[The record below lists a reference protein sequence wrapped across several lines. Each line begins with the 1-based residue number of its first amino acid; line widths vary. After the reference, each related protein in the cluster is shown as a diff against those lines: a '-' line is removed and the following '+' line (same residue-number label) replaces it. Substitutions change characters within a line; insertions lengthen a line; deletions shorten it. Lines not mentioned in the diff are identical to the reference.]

1 MSSQRGTQLAA
12 IVSPQ
17 VGAQVAVR
25 PPRCPH
31 CSALCI
37 CQPVRGGGGRGGTP
51 PPPPAC
57 FHLFIVC
64 CLQIQASGAPSGSRG
79 FTLKVSFCV
88 RFWLPFAPLFVSSL
102 VSPSCLLSLSTCPP
116 IAGPCPPVLCWLLE
130 EGRGVVHWALRWL
143 CVTAVCVVCMG
154 VSGMWVRHV
163 CTQDMPT

>member
-12 IVSPQ
+12 IMSPQ
-17 VGAQVAVR
+17 VGG
-25 PPRCPH
+25 PGGCTSPTL
-31 CSALCI
+31 SALLC
-37 CQPVRGGGGRGGTP
+37 PLHLPASEGWGRQRWNP

-88 RFWLPFAPLFVSSL
+88 HFWLPFAPLFVSSL
-102 VSPSCLLSLSTCPP
+102 VSPSCLLSLFTCLPT
-116 IAGPCPPVLCWLLE
+116 AGPCPPVLCWLLE

-143 CVTAVCVVCMG
+143 CVTAVCVVCMC
-154 VSGMWVRHV
+154 VSGMWVRHI
-163 CTQDMPT
+163 CTQDVPT